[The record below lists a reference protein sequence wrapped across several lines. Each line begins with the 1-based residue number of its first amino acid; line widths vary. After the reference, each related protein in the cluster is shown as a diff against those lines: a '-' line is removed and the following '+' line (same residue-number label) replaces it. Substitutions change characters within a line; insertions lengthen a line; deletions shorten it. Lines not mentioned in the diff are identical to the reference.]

1 MQMSDAVL
9 QSRIRKELDEL
20 AKDAKSG
27 VSVRANSEDS
37 LLFYTGSI
45 AGPEDTVYAGGVW
58 KVEIKLSRNY
68 PFEPPKMRFITPL
81 WHPNVSSQTGAIC
94 LDILKEGS
102 SGAWSPALTMRTAL
116 LSLQALMCAPEPKDP
131 QDAQVATQYLNDRR
145 GWEAKAREWTALHAK
160 PGGTGG
166 TGGGAGSA
174 AGGSS
179 KPASAAPPA
188 AAPAGGVPAGT
199 PAAYVA
205 GVKTIMEMGFDGPKA
220 LAAMNA
226 TRGNVQAALEKLMG

>member
-1 MQMSDAVL
+1 MSAEAVL
-9 QSRIRKELDEL
+9 QSRIRKELEEL
-20 AKDAKSG
+20 SKDKTSG
-27 VSVRANSEDS
+27 ITVRPTSQDS
-37 LLFYTGSI
+37 IMGYTGTLQ
-45 AGPEDTVYAGGVW
+45 GPADTVYAGGQW
-58 KVEIKLSRNY
+58 QIEIKLPKNY
-68 PFEPPKMRFITPL
+68 PFEPPKMRFMTPL

-94 LDILKEGS
+94 LDILKDGA

-116 LSLQALMCAPEPKDP
+116 MSLQALMCAPEPKDP

-160 PGGTGG
+160 PGGAGG
-166 TGGGAGSA
+166 TGGGAGAA